1 MEDKSTEA
9 GFYLYFLP
17 VVNIGSLLDS
27 VGSFNLQVSQ
37 KKPPVRHMQAW
48 TQAVNILQRF
58 QFLFDG

>member
-9 GFYLYFLP
+9 GYYLYFL
-17 VVNIGSLLDS
+17 VNIGSLLDS

-48 TQAVNILQRF
+48 MQAVNISQRF

>member
-9 GFYLYFLP
+9 GYYLYFL
-17 VVNIGSLLDS
+17 VNIGSLLDS

-48 TQAVNILQRF
+48 MQTVNIS
-58 QFLFDG
+58 